1 MISLPHTHINEQ
13 ITSAIMTLLFL
24 ILIAI
29 PAGILAILLWMY
41 IDYKKYKKRHNL
53 IVLLL
58 LLFPTTLTAQYI
70 DNDCRISFKWYENQK
85 GKLEYRKDKLD
96 FEFIP
101 SSTNWEIIIRNTSS
115 EEALVNWR
123 NTQFI
128 INGRASEIDFTSPA
142 TEDSYQSIIKSNTEV
157 RRTVIVSTTTAKNKK
172 SRKIYDSK
180 SIRKGNRAAI
190 TIILPI
196 AVGKQP
202 QFYNTFDF
210 VVTQIY

>member
-1 MISLPHTHINEQ
+1 
-13 ITSAIMTLLFL
+13 MTLLLL

-29 PAGILAILLWMY
+29 PASILAISLWIY
-41 IDYKKYKKRHNL
+41 IDYKKYKKQNNL

-58 LLFPTTLTAQYI
+58 LLFPTTLSAQYI

-85 GKLEYRKDKLD
+85 GKLECYKNKLD
-96 FEFIP
+96 FEFVP
-101 SSTNWEIIIRNTSS
+101 SSTDWEIIIRNTSP
-115 EEALVNWR
+115 EDAQVNWK

-128 INGRASEIDFTSPA
+128 INGRASEIDFTSPT

-157 RRTVIVSTTTAKNKK
+157 RRTVIVSTSTGKNKR
-172 SRKIYDSK
+172 SRKIYDNK
-180 SIRKGNRAAI
+180 SIRKGNKAAI
-190 TIILPI
+190 SIILPI
-196 AVGKQP
+196 SIGKQP